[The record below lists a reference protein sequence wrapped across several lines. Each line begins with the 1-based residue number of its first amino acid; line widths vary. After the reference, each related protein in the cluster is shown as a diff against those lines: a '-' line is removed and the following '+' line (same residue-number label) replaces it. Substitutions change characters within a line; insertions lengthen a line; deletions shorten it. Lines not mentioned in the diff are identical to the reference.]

1 MFGPHLIIDGSKCN
15 TQKLAD
21 RILIEQLLND
31 YPRAIGM
38 TKIGGPYM
46 FEYQA
51 PDPAYSGVSGL
62 VVIAESHIAIHTFP
76 ELDYF
81 TMDIFSCRNFDHE
94 TAIAY
99 IKDALE
105 VKEMDRMLVQRGL
118 SFHGPHH
125 GAYGSDAETGQPLH
139 RAAGRRAEDL
149 ALAGH
154 EAELQEHVARRDERV
169 QQYHD
174 NGRMIWPQYGTTP
187 DYGTYGE
194 GAPDPQAAKTNG
206 NGSGTPAQAGLTQR
220 PLYPTNGH
228 LVIRVVNTR
237 GGARLI
243 ESVVEDATPA
253 AQGQPT
259 TGQGTATQEAPAVI
273 TLEVMPTEPVQV
285 NPTASMSGLLDKM
298 AGMGAE
304 GRKVS
309 GALDLWERM
318 VRDRDCTIVLGLA
331 GPLVSAG
338 ARELMVYL
346 IEHRLIDGLVANAT
360 NLFRD
365 LHEARGARH
374 YQGTEQVSDAAL
386 LAAGYERQADL
397 FASHEELRQT
407 EQMVSDFSA
416 TLGQEATLTTSAFFR
431 RLGAALRHMAPR
443 KGIIQAAAEAG
454 LPIFAPDIS
463 GSPFGTALA
472 TARAQ
477 GKARVQFDSI
487 GDALGLAGMLT
498 SAEHSGVILV
508 GSGETAS
515 ADLLMQAARLS
526 ERPIVHQ
533 YSVALGSAEALP
545 GLESV
550 ASVSDATLT
559 LPLIVHALA
568 QRCPGTRP
576 APRRKEIT
584 ANMVT
589 AE

>member
-1 MFGPHLIIDGSKCN
+1 LFGPHLILDGSKCN

-51 PDPAYSGVSGL
+51 PDPEYSGVSGL

-125 GAYGSDAETGQPLH
+125 GAFGSDADTGKPLH
-139 RAAGRRAEDL
+139 RAAGRRLEDL
-149 ALAGH
+149 AVSGR
-154 EAELQEHVARRDERV
+154 ESDVQEHVARRDERV
-169 QQYHD
+169 QQY
-174 NGRMIWPQYGTTP
+174 NGAGRMLWPQYGSTP
-187 DYGTYGE
+187 DVGSYGA
-194 GAPDPQAAKTNG
+194 GAPDPQAGLAHNAG
-206 NGSGTPAQAGLTQR
+206 NGTSGPTQK
-220 PLYPTNGH
+220 PLYPTHGH

-237 GGARLI
+237 AGARLV
-243 ESVVEDATPA
+243 ESVVEESAPA
-253 AQGQPT
+253 AL
-259 TGQGTATQEAPAVI
+259 
-273 TLEVMPTEPVQV
+273 TLEVAPTEPVQV
-285 NPTASMSGLLDKM
+285 NPTASISGLLDKM
-298 AGMGAE
+298 GSLGAE
-304 GRKVS
+304 GRSVS
-309 GALDLWERM
+309 DALALWERM
-318 VRDRDCTIVLGLA
+318 ARDRDCTILLSLA
-331 GPLVSAG
+331 GPLVAAG
-338 ARELMVYL
+338 MRELLVYL
-346 IEHRLIDGLVANAT
+346 IEHRLVDGIVATAT
-360 NLFRD
+360 NLFHD

-374 YQGTEQVSDAAL
+374 YQGTDQLPDADL
-386 LAAGYERQADL
+386 LAAGYERQRDL
-397 FASHEELRQT
+397 FAAYDDLRQT

-416 TLGQEATLTTSAFFR
+416 TLGQEATLTSSAFFR

-443 KGIIQAAAEAG
+443 KGVIQAAAEAG
-454 LPIFAPDIS
+454 LPLFAPDIS
-463 GSPFGTALA
+463 ASPFGTALA

-487 GDALGLAGMLT
+487 GDALELAGMLA
-498 SAEHSGVILV
+498 SANHSGVIAV
-508 GSGETAS
+508 GSGDSAP
-515 ADLLMQAARLS
+515 ADLLAQAARLS
-526 ERPIVHQ
+526 PLPLIHHYAVT
-533 YSVALGSAEALP
+533 LGSSSALP
-545 GLESV
+545 AL
-550 ASVSDATLT
+550 ASAASSSDATLT

-576 APRRKEIT
+576 APQRKDVP
-584 ANMVT
+584 ANLVT

>member
-1 MFGPHLIIDGSKCN
+1 LFGPHLIIDGSKCN

-125 GAYGSDAETGQPLH
+125 GAFGSDAETGKPLH

-154 EAELQEHVARRDERV
+154 EAEIQEHVARRDERI
-169 QQYHD
+169 QHYND
-174 NGRMIWPQYGTTP
+174 NGRMLWPQYGTTP
-187 DYGTYGE
+187 DYGTYGAS
-194 GAPDPQAAKTNG
+194 APDPQAARTSG
-206 NGSGTPAQAGLTQR
+206 NGAPAQAGLTQQ
-220 PLYPTNGH
+220 PLYPTRGH

-237 GGARLI
+237 AGARLI
-243 ESVVEDATPA
+243 ESVVEDAASAAAGPSATVQTPSA
-253 AQGQPT
+253 
-259 TGQGTATQEAPAVI
+259 QEALAAV
-273 TLEVMPTEPVQV
+273 TLEVTPTEPVQV

-298 AGMGAE
+298 SGMGAE

-309 GALDLWERM
+309 SALDLWERM
-318 VRDRDCTIVLGLA
+318 VRDRDCTILLGLA
-331 GPLVSAG
+331 GPLIPAG
-338 ARELMVYL
+338 ARELIVYL
-346 IEHRLIDGLVANAT
+346 IEHRLIDGMVVNST
-360 NLFRD
+360 NLFHD

-374 YQGTEQVSDAAL
+374 YQGTEQINDADL

-397 FASHEELRQT
+397 FTSSDDLRQT

-454 LPIFAPDIS
+454 LPIYTPDIS

-487 GDALGLAGMLT
+487 GDALELAGMLT
-498 SAEHSGVILV
+498 SARHSGVILV
-508 GSGETAS
+508 GNDTATP
-515 ADLLMQAARLS
+515 ADLLTQAARLS
-526 ERPIVHQ
+526 QLPIVHH
-533 YSVALGSAEALP
+533 YSVALGSAETLP

-576 APRRKEIT
+576 APRRSAIT

>member
-1 MFGPHLIIDGSKCN
+1 LFGPHLIIDGSKCN

-125 GAYGSDAETGQPLH
+125 GAFGSDAETGKPLH

-154 EAELQEHVARRDERV
+154 EAEIQKHVARRDERV
-169 QQYHD
+169 QQYND
-174 NGRMIWPQYGTTP
+174 NGRMIWPQYGATP
-187 DYGTYGE
+187 DIGTYGAH
-194 GAPDPQAAKTNG
+194 APDPQAGKTPG
-206 NGSGTPAQAGLTQR
+206 NVNSTQAPTYAAQK
-220 PLYPTNGH
+220 PLYPSRGH
-228 LVIRVVNTR
+228 LVIRVVHTR
-237 GGARLI
+237 AGARLL
-243 ESVVEDATPA
+243 ESVVEETAPA
-253 AQGQPT
+253 DTAQKH
-259 TGQGTATQEAPAVI
+259 TATQPAQAAI
-273 TLEVMPTEPVQV
+273 TLEVTPTEPVQV

-298 AGMGAE
+298 GGMGAE

-309 GALDLWERM
+309 SALDLWERM
-318 VRDRDCTIVLGLA
+318 VRDPDCTILLGLA
-331 GPLVSAG
+331 GPLIPAG
-338 ARELMVYL
+338 ARELIVYL
-346 IEHRLIDGLVANAT
+346 IEHRLIDGIVANGT
-360 NLFRD
+360 NLFHD

-374 YQGTEQVSDAAL
+374 YQGTDQVHDADL

-397 FASHEELRQT
+397 FASHDELRQT

-416 TLGQEATLTTSAFFR
+416 TLGQEAQLSTSAFFR

-454 LPIFAPDIS
+454 LPIYAPDIS
-463 GSPFGTALA
+463 ASPFGTALA
-472 TARAQ
+472 TARAKAQ
-477 GKARVQFDSI
+477 ARVQFDTI
-487 GDALGLAGMLT
+487 GDALELAGVLT
-498 SAEHSGVILV
+498 SAQHSGVILV
-508 GSGETAS
+508 GNGNAS
-515 ADLLMQAARLS
+515 PADLLTQAARLS
-526 ERPIVHQ
+526 QLPIIHH
-533 YSVALGSAEALP
+533 YSVALGSGESLP

-550 ASVSDATLT
+550 ASVSDPTLT

-576 APRRKEIT
+576 APRRKAIP
-584 ANMVT
+584 ANMVM

>member
-105 VKEMDRMLVQRGL
+105 VKEMDRKLVQRGL

-125 GAYGSDAETGQPLH
+125 GAFGSDAETGKPLH

-154 EAELQEHVARRDERV
+154 EAEIQEHVARRDGRV
-169 QQYHD
+169 QQYND
-174 NGRMIWPQYGTTP
+174 NGRMIWPQYGATP
-187 DYGTYGE
+187 DFGTYGAN
-194 GAPDPQAAKTNG
+194 APDPQALKTPGNG
-206 NGSGTPAQAGLTQR
+206 NSTQAQAGLAQKPR
-220 PLYPTNGH
+220 YPSKGH
-228 LVIRVVNTR
+228 LVIRVVKTR
-237 GGARLI
+237 AGARLI

-253 AQGQPT
+253 DTAQNQPAAQPT
-259 TGQGTATQEAPAVI
+259 QPTI
-273 TLEVMPTEPVQV
+273 TLEVTPTEPVQV

-298 AGMGAE
+298 GGMGAE

-309 GALDLWERM
+309 SALDLWERM
-318 VRDRDCTIVLGLA
+318 VRNPDCTILLGLA
-331 GPLVSAG
+331 GPLVPAG
-338 ARELMVYL
+338 ARELIVYL
-346 IEHRLIDGLVANAT
+346 IEHRLIDGLVANGT
-360 NLFRD
+360 NLFHD
-365 LHEARGARH
+365 LHEARGAHH
-374 YQGTEQVSDAAL
+374 YQGTDQVNDADL

-397 FASHEELRQT
+397 FTSHDELRQT
-407 EQMVSDFSA
+407 EHMVSDFSA

-443 KGIIQAAAEAG
+443 RGIIQAAAEAG
-454 LPIFAPDIS
+454 LPIYAPDIS
-463 GSPFGTALA
+463 GSPFGAALA
-472 TARAQ
+472 TARAK
-477 GKARVQFDSI
+477 GKARVQFDTI
-487 GDALGLAGMLT
+487 GDALELAGVL
-498 SAEHSGVILV
+498 AGAQHSGVILV
-508 GSGETAS
+508 GNGDISP
-515 ADLLMQAARLS
+515 ADLLTQAARLS
-526 ERPIVHQ
+526 PLPIIHH
-533 YSVALGSAEALP
+533 YSMALGSVSPLP

-550 ASVSDATLT
+550 ASASDPTLT

-576 APRRKEIT
+576 APRRKAIT